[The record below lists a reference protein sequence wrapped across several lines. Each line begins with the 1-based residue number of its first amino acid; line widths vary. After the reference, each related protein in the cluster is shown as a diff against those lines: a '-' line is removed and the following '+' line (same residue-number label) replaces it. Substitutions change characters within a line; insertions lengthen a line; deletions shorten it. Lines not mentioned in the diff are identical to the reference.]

1 MGCHYPYS
9 YCQLFPKTLWPA
21 PCAKCKNEGKI
32 KDLIPDQEPS
42 QSAVNSTFE
51 TLSYFPLDH
60 DTEIKINIQGAAGGL
75 ILQTCG
81 KLNFL
86 NNCLMGGL
94 EDFGFR
100 LVSDQ
105 AHALGT
111 RRSTWKRFSTPPT
124 PPPSS
129 SSPPP
134 HRIEEKGN

>member
-75 ILQTCG
+75 ILQTCELSQ
-81 KLNFL
+81 KLSKGRFR
-86 NNCLMGGL
+86 
-94 EDFGFR
+94 GFWVR
-100 LVSDQ
+100 TKQ
-105 AHALGT
+105 
-111 RRSTWKRFSTPPT
+111 
-124 PPPSS
+124 PSS
-129 SSPPP
+129 PVS
-134 HRIEEKGN
+134 

>member
-21 PCAKCKNEGKI
+21 PCAKCKNKSKI

-42 QSAVNSTFE
+42 QSAVNSAFE

-60 DTEIKINIQGAAGGL
+60 DTEIKINIQGAADGL

-86 NNCLMGGL
+86 NNCLRGGL
-94 EDFGFR
+94 EDFGLGRNNLR
-100 LVSDQ
+100 L
-105 AHALGT
+105 LY
-111 RRSTWKRFSTPPT
+111 
-124 PPPSS
+124 PS
-129 SSPPP
+129 
-134 HRIEEKGN
+134 